1 MNNNNWFEDWFSSP
15 YYHMLY
21 KNRDNSE
28 ASFFID
34 NLINYLNP
42 SGNSKMLDVACGKGR
57 HSFALANK
65 GFDVTGIDIAFPSID
80 EAKKMEHERLH
91 FYQHDMRLPFWI
103 NYFDYA
109 FNFFTSFGYFKTER
123 EHNNALRTIA
133 QSIKPK
139 GTLVIDYL
147 NVAFIENSLQ
157 PLTITTVDDV
167 EFTISRWHT
176 ENHFYKKIQV
186 KENNEVRDLYTECV
200 AKFSLANFEEMLA
213 LQNMK
218 VKEVFG
224 NYDLSSYNKEQ
235 SPRLIIVAERNK

>member
-1 MNNNNWFEDWFSSP
+1 
-15 YYHMLY
+15 
-21 KNRDNSE
+21 
-28 ASFFID
+28 
-34 NLINYLNP
+34 
-42 SGNSKMLDVACGKGR
+42 
-57 HSFALANK
+57 
-65 GFDVTGIDIAFPSID
+65 
-80 EAKKMEHERLH
+80 MEHERLH

-235 SPRLIIVAERNK
+235 SPRLIIVAEKL